1 MARAEKFSLREWRN
15 VRHLTIE
22 QMAVKMGVSPST
34 YSKWERHITTIKLG
48 DLAQILN
55 VLEVAPEQVK
65 LFLNEEDPEEDY
77 ENEKS

>member
-34 YSKWERHITTIKLG
+34 YSKWERHITTVKLG
-48 DLAQILN
+48 DLARILN
-55 VLEVAPEQVK
+55 VLEVGPEQVK
-65 LFLNEEDPEEDY
+65 LFLNEEEPEDY
-77 ENEKS
+77 EDEKS